1 MVSDAHTHRR
11 IVLERRRRSFSRL
24 LVLTATTL
32 VVALIF
38 KGPFWLI
45 FLTTAAWLG
54 VYVSLLLRWKAQAD
68 QAAAVVRQLPTRAPE
83 PAFVEQPLGTSSVR
97 VSEPVEHELVF
108 GEEEALAETGTGPW
122 RSYPSVRIHRWD
134 G

>member
-11 IVLERRRRSFSRL
+11 IVLERRRRTFTRL
-24 LVLTATTL
+24 LVLTATTF
-32 VVALIF
+32 VAALIF
-38 KGPFWLI
+38 QGPVWLI

-68 QAAAVVRQLPTRAPE
+68 QAAAVVRQLPARAPE
-83 PAFVEQPLGTSSVR
+83 PTFVNEPAGTASVR

-108 GEEEALAETGTGPW
+108 GEQELAETGTGPW